1 MFAIYPKKMSVP
13 CMTAPHER
21 KKILIA
27 DPSSNVIREI
37 FKSPYA
43 AHYDIQTTDNG
54 PSCIAA
60 IDVFKPDLVCIELL
74 LPKMHG
80 IEILK
85 ILKTDPLNAR
95 IGVIMTSSLRM
106 LQNYNAAIELGAN
119 YVLNKPFSH
128 EEFFAL
134 IDRFFTG
141 TLSPDPFDYQ
151 MPHFEWG
158 NCFSPHASTLSSYI
172 KFWGTR
178 GSSPVSGSRYIQ
190 YGGNTSCL
198 EIRYNDTL
206 IILDAGSGIRELGEV
221 LPIKEGQDIPI
232 LLSHTHWDHVIG
244 FPFFAPAYQKHC
256 RLTILSP
263 IGYQKEV
270 EVLFADMLAFGYFPV
285 RLEEMC
291 AQLSFNELRDGAAV
305 EFGPI
310 KICCHY
316 ANHPGPTLCFK
327 IISPNKTIGY
337 VTDNELLLGFHGN
350 PNAIGKDHY
359 LLEPHLSLLAFLSD
373 CHVLIHEAQYFPHEY
388 YNKVGWGHSSI
399 SNALALIKHLK
410 KCQEWIVTHHDPTHT
425 DDDLMK
431 KAQLHQDLMREC
443 NLNIHFKMAYDGM
456 IYPL

>member
-1 MFAIYPKKMSVP
+1 MS
-13 CMTAPHER
+13 ASSER
-21 KKILIA
+21 KKILVA
-27 DPSSNVIREI
+27 DPSSSVVREI

-43 AHYDIQTTDNG
+43 KDYDILTVDNG
-54 PSCIAA
+54 PSCVEVIET
-60 IDVFKPDLVCIELL
+60 FKPDLLCMELL

-85 ILKTDPLNAR
+85 ILKTDPSYAS
-95 IGVIMTSSLRM
+95 IGIIITSSLRM
-106 LQNYNAAIELGAN
+106 LQNYNAAIELGAC
-119 YVLNKPFSH
+119 YFLNKPFSC
-128 EEFFAL
+128 EEFFSL
-134 IDRFFTG
+134 VRRFFAGALT
-141 TLSPDPFDYQ
+141 PDPFNHE

-158 NCFSPHASTLSSYI
+158 NCFAPLTSTLSSYI

-178 GSSPVSGSRYIQ
+178 GSSPVSGARYIK

-198 EIRYNDTL
+198 EIRHQDTL
-206 IILDAGSGIRELGEV
+206 IVLDAGSGIRELGEA
-221 LPIKEGQDIPI
+221 LPIGKHPTIPI

-244 FPFFAPAYQKHC
+244 FPFFAPAYQKNC
-256 RLTILSP
+256 SLNIYSP
-263 IGYQKEV
+263 IGYQKEA

-291 AQLSFNELRDGAAV
+291 AQLTFKELRDGACL
-305 EFGPI
+305 EFGNI

-350 PNAIGKDHY
+350 PTSIGKDHY

-373 CHVLIHEAQYFPHEY
+373 CHVLIHEAQYFPNEY
-388 YNKVGWGHSSI
+388 HSKVGWGHSSI
-399 SNALALIKHLK
+399 SNAIALIKHLK
-410 KCQEWIVTHHDPTHT
+410 KCQEWIVTHHDPIHT

-431 KAQLHQDLMREC
+431 KAQLHQDLIAEC